1 MALGIARIQETL
13 EIWDKSKQN
22 RIVINFSGVHIQPE
36 QQSGFDLLFI
46 IQYHF
51 SCPVFMSISSF
62 RLVHCQ
68 STICEKGNVFVSCGV
83 KFTYTV
89 AATHSDKYDSR
100 ARTQAAGRHGG
111 IRICFIFFFFSFRS
125 YLYLVPWYFFT
136 YIQLRQLTRI
146 NMIQG
151 PGRRQA
157 WGNLGFFFRQK
168 HFFHFFSFSF
178 RFAVVWILFSDIF
191 SNSTIIIIQ
200 ILRWLS
206 SVYMLS
212 TLTWQVVQKKSCA
225 KGSLSESILHFF
237 NIRFEHSVCIFFKS
251 VIPPNSKII
260 VHHESEGYR

>member
-1 MALGIARIQETL
+1 MVRSFIFFCWDRNMALGIARIQETL

-22 RIVINFSGVHIQPE
+22 RIVINFSGVHIQHE

-111 IRICFIFFFFSFRS
+111 IRICFIFF
-125 YLYLVPWYFFT
+125 
-136 YIQLRQLTRI
+136 
-146 NMIQG
+146 
-151 PGRRQA
+151 
-157 WGNLGFFFRQK
+157 
-168 HFFHFFSFSF
+168 SF

-206 SVYMLS
+206 SVYN
-212 TLTWQVVQKKSCA
+212 TC
-225 KGSLSESILHFF
+225 SL
-237 NIRFEHSVCIFFKS
+237 R
-251 VIPPNSKII
+251 
-260 VHHESEGYR
+260 

>member
-1 MALGIARIQETL
+1 MVQSFIFFCWDRNMALGIARIQETL
-13 EIWDKSKQN
+13 KIWDTNKHHIIFNSSKIAHSQ
-22 RIVINFSGVHIQPE
+22 HE

-125 YLYLVPWYFFT
+125 YLYLVP
-136 YIQLRQLTRI
+136 
-146 NMIQG
+146 
-151 PGRRQA
+151 
-157 WGNLGFFFRQK
+157 
-168 HFFHFFSFSF
+168 
-178 RFAVVWILFSDIF
+178 
-191 SNSTIIIIQ
+191 
-200 ILRWLS
+200 
-206 SVYMLS
+206 
-212 TLTWQVVQKKSCA
+212 
-225 KGSLSESILHFF
+225 
-237 NIRFEHSVCIFFKS
+237 
-251 VIPPNSKII
+251 
-260 VHHESEGYR
+260 